1 MTQYPRTTR
10 RWTAWLKFFGTDDVE
25 ELDLFCERRPSDRMI
40 KAAAKQSGYD
50 PDEFEIVEV
59 RR

>member
-1 MTQYPRTTR
+1 MTTYPRTTR
-10 RWTAWLKFFGTDDVE
+10 RWTAWLKFPKTGDVE
-25 ELDLFCERRPSDRMI
+25 EVDLFCARRPSDETI
-40 KAAAKQSGYD
+40 KATAKKSGYD